1 MNKKVKSNQKINKV
15 KPKTSSKCFKIFSL
29 CSKIVNFYSS
39 SSEKK
44 SVAPVFGEESS
55 SDSVE
60 EIPAEVRM
68 RIVGH
73 KTITS
78 AGLNSFGKTKH
89 GFERSSLSGR
99 CKRPRTRH
107 QGTRSDYIMTVPFSP
122 VFAQTCSILDLNLL
136 VRVAQCN
143 MRCYIYLFK
152 SNEIFTH

>member
-15 KPKTSSKCFKIFSL
+15 KPKTSSKCFKIFSF

-122 VFAQTCSILDLNLL
+122 VLPKLAQS
-136 VRVAQCN
+136 
-143 MRCYIYLFK
+143 
-152 SNEIFTH
+152 